1 MSDPLVIRPDQ
12 ETVAGMAGAWPL
24 VPMWAELPIG
34 AANPLDAF
42 AALAGDGHGVLLES
56 LDISGNPGPYT
67 IVAGDPAAVLVVDS
81 SGSRILQQQRP
92 LPLAAGWSEPPGDA
106 PGSLQRLA
114 HELRAPAVPD
124 LPTLAGGLV
133 GMLAYEAAALLDHHA
148 YPQGR
153 GRPPGAPILLLL
165 IDRVAVFDHRLNRLC
180 LVAHVQPEGGYQA
193 GAAALQ
199 SMADQIAQA
208 RPAPPETPAAFERTL
223 AVAPN
228 VSGEM
233 FKASVRRAREHIAA
247 GDIYQVVL
255 SRRLSASAQEAGFL
269 LYRRLRLTNPS
280 PAMFF
285 VRLPGLELAGSSPE
299 PLVKVAG
306 DRVLTRP
313 IAGTRPRGES
323 PEGDR
328 RLAEEL
334 LADPKERAEHA
345 MLVDLARNDLGR
357 VCHPGTVAATELMAV
372 QNFPRV
378 MHIVSTVEGRL
389 APGMTALD
397 ALFATFP
404 AGTVTG
410 APKRRAMEIIAS
422 EEPTARGPY
431 AGAVGYLAFAGNL
444 DFSITIRTAVIA
456 DGQVHVQAGAG
467 IVADSDPQSELRETE
482 AKASA
487 ILAAVAGSSG
497 DPS

>member
-1 MSDPLVIRPDQ
+1 MSDPVVIRPD
-12 ETVAGMAGAWPL
+12 EPTVAAMWGDWPL
-24 VPMWAELPIG
+24 VPVWAELPIG

-42 AALAGDGHGVLLES
+42 AALAGDGLGVLLES
-56 LDISGNPGPYT
+56 LDISGQPGPYT
-67 IVAGDPAAVLVVDS
+67 IVAGDPAAVLVIDS
-81 SGSRILQQQRP
+81 NGSRLIQQRRP
-92 LPLAAGWSEPPGDA
+92 LPLAEGWSQPPGDA
-106 PGSLQRLA
+106 AGSLKRLA

-133 GMLAYEAAALLDHHA
+133 GMFAYEAAALLDHHA

-180 LVAHVQPEGGYQA
+180 LVAHVQPQGGYQG
-193 GAAALQ
+193 GAAAIQ
-199 SMADQIAQA
+199 AMADQIANA
-208 RPAPPETPAAFERTL
+208 RPLASEGLPLSEGTL

-233 FKASVRRAREHIAA
+233 FKASVRRTREHIAA
-247 GDIYQVVL
+247 GDIYQAVL
-255 SRRLSASAQEAGFL
+255 SRRLSASAQESGFL
-269 LYRRLRLTNPS
+269 LYRRLRRTNPS

-313 IAGTRPRGES
+313 IAGTRPRGED
-323 PEGDR
+323 PEDDR
-328 RLAEEL
+328 RLADEL

-357 VCHPGTVAATELMAV
+357 VCHPGTVAATELMTV

-378 MHIVSTVEGRL
+378 MHIVSTVEGQL
-389 APGMTALD
+389 AAGMTSLD

-431 AGAVGYLAFAGNL
+431 AGAVGYAAFAGNL
-444 DFSITIRTAVIA
+444 DFSITIRTAVVTG
-456 DGQVHVQAGAG
+456 GQVHVQAGAG
-467 IVADSDPQSELRETE
+467 IVADSDPQRELRETE

-487 ILAAVAGSSG
+487 ILAAVAGPSG
-497 DPS
+497 DRS